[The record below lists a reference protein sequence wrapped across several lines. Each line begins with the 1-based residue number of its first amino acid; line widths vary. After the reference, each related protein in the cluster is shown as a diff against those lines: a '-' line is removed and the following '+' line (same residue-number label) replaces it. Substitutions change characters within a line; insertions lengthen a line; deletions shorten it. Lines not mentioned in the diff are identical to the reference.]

1 MAVAAA
7 PACSHGP
14 PSVGHDAAVDAE
26 PRTDTSPT
34 STEEAV
40 LRAATDRIRSVGV
53 RRTTIEDVA
62 RDAGVS
68 RGTVYRY
75 FPGKDELVTAV
86 FSRASGAFVTDSIA
100 ILERHDTLADRVV
113 ANATFARA
121 FVTKQAFLGL
131 DETEPETVS
140 VLLTRDLPRLMAP
153 WIELWVPYVEA
164 AQADGEVRP
173 DLDPRRTA
181 EWLIRVL
188 VSVVT
193 TPAVTVDLDDPDQLA
208 SFLRDHLLSL
218 T

>member
-1 MAVAAA
+1 MDVA
-7 PACSHGP
+7 PA
-14 PSVGHDAAVDAE
+14 AE
-26 PRTDTSPT
+26 PPNP
-34 STEEAV
+34 TEEAV
-40 LRAATDRIRSVGV
+40 LRAATERIRAHGI

-86 FSRASGAFVTDSIA
+86 FSRASGAFVTDSVA
-100 ILERHDTLADRVV
+100 ILDRHRTLLDQVV

-140 VLLTRDLPRLMAP
+140 VLLTRDLPLLMVP
-153 WIELWVPYVEA
+153 WIELWVPYVRA
-164 AQADGEVRP
+164 AQAAGEVRA

-181 EWLIRVL
+181 EWLIRLL

-208 SFLRDHLLSL
+208 AFLSDHLLSL
-218 T
+218 R

>member
-1 MAVAAA
+1 MDDALL
-7 PACSHGP
+7 PTGEP
-14 PSVGHDAAVDAE
+14 PT
-26 PRTDTSPT
+26 P
-34 STEEAV
+34 TEEAV
-40 LRAATDRIRSVGV
+40 LRAATARIRAVGV

-75 FPGKDELVTAV
+75 FPGKDDLVTAV
-86 FSRASGAFVTDSIA
+86 FSRASGAFVTDSVA
-100 ILERHDTLADRVV
+100 ILERHDTLVDRVI

-131 DETEPETVS
+131 DETEPEAVS
-140 VLLTRDLPRLMAP
+140 VLLTRDLPRLMVP

-164 AQADGEVRP
+164 AQSAGEVRP

-181 EWLIRVL
+181 EWVLRVL

-193 TPAVTVDLDDPDQLA
+193 TPAVTVDLDDPDALA
-208 SFLRDHLLSL
+208 DFLRDHLLAL